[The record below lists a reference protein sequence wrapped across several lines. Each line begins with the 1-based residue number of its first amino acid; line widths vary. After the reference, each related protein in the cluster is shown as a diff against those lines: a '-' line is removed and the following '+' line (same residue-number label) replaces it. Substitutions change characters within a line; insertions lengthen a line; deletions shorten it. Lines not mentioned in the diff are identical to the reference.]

1 MGVAAWGVGRTTM
14 SLSWEMCQAVMAN
27 DQAAVEALMAKG
39 EGLGG
44 TICRGET
51 IMHWAVAVRS
61 RCSSQLLEFLW
72 MAGAKEG
79 VENDD
84 GVTPLRTAIRN
95 GKIPLANTL
104 IQMGERLECKNG
116 D

>member
-1 MGVAAWGVGRTTM
+1 
-14 SLSWEMCQAVMAN
+14 
-27 DQAAVEALMAKG
+27 
-39 EGLGG
+39 
-44 TICRGET
+44 
-51 IMHWAVAVRS
+51 
-61 RCSSQLLEFLW
+61 

-84 GVTPLRTAIRN
+84 GVTPLRTAIRYLNKKPPQLKSLCLRN

-116 D
+116 DDT